1 MGFAAL
7 LRLWNRIKMERG
19 RRSKIF
25 VTVKAVKMEALGVVL
40 KQLLRK
46 EILEVGSGGG
56 VLSIGLKERKVR
68 STKKSVVQYNG
79 AQIVNMWLFACI

>member
-1 MGFAAL
+1 
-7 LRLWNRIKMERG
+7 MERG